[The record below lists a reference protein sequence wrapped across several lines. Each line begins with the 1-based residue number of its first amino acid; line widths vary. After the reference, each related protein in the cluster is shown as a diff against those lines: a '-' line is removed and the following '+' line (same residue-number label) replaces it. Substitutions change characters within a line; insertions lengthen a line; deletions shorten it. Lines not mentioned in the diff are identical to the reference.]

1 VAKAAGRGVAK
12 GARQAT
18 DSPDVQAAE
27 APRPYRL
34 TRVGVRG
41 VKKPVTVHRP
51 GMKASGVVATFD
63 LFVDL
68 PKTQKGTHMSRNL
81 EALADILDEEVAKEA
96 PSLENLC
103 RRLALRLLDKHDYAS
118 HAHVKAEADY
128 FLTRTNPGGKPSVES
143 YRLLAEAE
151 AFRAAGKA
159 GQGTRTRQ
167 AGPAKPG
174 EPRTSRRVGVQV
186 VGMSACPCAMETVRH
201 KLGAKV
207 PKDLPFITHNQ
218 RNRVTLVLDIPGEA
232 DVEAADLVQVC
243 EESLSAPTF
252 ELLKRGDEGDLVL
265 MAHHNPRFVEDV
277 VREVLHKAADR
288 YGSLGRDVRVFVS
301 SEAEESIHKHNAYA
315 ERTTTFGDL

>member
-1 VAKAAGRGVAK
+1 VPKAKASISTG
-12 GARQAT
+12 
-18 DSPDVQAAE
+18 PDVQAAE

-34 TRVGVRG
+34 TRVGVRA

-51 GMKASGVVATFD
+51 GAKPTGVVATID

-81 EALADILDEEVAKEA
+81 EALADILDEEVAEEA

-118 HAHVKAEADY
+118 HAQVTAEADY
-128 FLTRTNPGGKPSVES
+128 FLSRTNPGGKPSVES

-151 AFRAAGKA
+151 AFRPASGK
-159 GQGTRTRQ
+159 G
-167 AGPAKPG
+167 K
-174 EPRTSRRVGVQV
+174 PRTVRRVGVQV

-207 PKDLPFITHNQ
+207 PKGLPFITHNQ
-218 RNRVTLVLDIPGEA
+218 RNRVTFRLDLPGEA
-232 DVEAADLVQVC
+232 DVEAADLVALC

-265 MAHHNPRFVEDV
+265 QAHHNPRFVEDV
-277 VREVLHKAADR
+277 VREVLHKASAR
-288 YGSLGRDVRVFVS
+288 YGRLGPDVGVFVS

-315 ERTTTFGDL
+315 ERTTTFGEL

>member
-1 VAKAAGRGVAK
+1 M
-12 GARQAT
+12 
-18 DSPDVQAAE
+18 SPDVQAFD

-51 GMKASGVVATFD
+51 GAKPTGVVAVFD

-81 EALADILDEEVAKEA
+81 EALADILDEEVAHEA

-128 FLTRTNPGGKPSVES
+128 FLSRKNPGGKPSVEV

-151 AFRAAGKA
+151 AFRGK
-159 GQGTRTRQ
+159 G
-167 AGPAKPG
+167 KPG
-174 EPRTSRRVGVQV
+174 VKPSSKKPAHATTRRVGVQV

-201 KLGAKV
+201 KLGKKV
-207 PKDLPFITHNQ
+207 PADLPFITHNQ
-218 RNRVTLVLDIPGEA
+218 RNKVTLVLDLPGEA
-232 DVEAADLVQVC
+232 DVEAAHLVDLC
-243 EESLSAPTF
+243 ERSLSAPTF

-265 MAHHNPRFVEDV
+265 QAHHNPRFVEDV
-277 VREVLHKAADR
+277 VRELLHATAGK
-288 YGSLGRDVRVFVS
+288 YGKSLGATARIFAS

>member
-1 VAKAAGRGVAK
+1 MAGPVPKAKAPPVSAASAGASS
-12 GARQAT
+12 A
-18 DSPDVQAAE
+18 SPDVQAAE

-34 TRVGVRG
+34 TRVGVRA

-51 GMKASGVVATFD
+51 GAKPTGVVAVFD

-81 EALADILDEEVAKEA
+81 EALADILDEEVAEEA

-103 RRLALRLLDKHDYAS
+103 RRLAVRLLDKHEYAS
-118 HAHVKAEADY
+118 HAQVKAEADY
-128 FLTRTNPGGKPSVES
+128 FLSRTNPGGKPSVEP

-151 AFRAAGKA
+151 AFRAPRGK
-159 GQGTRTRQ
+159 
-167 AGPAKPG
+167 
-174 EPRTSRRVGVQV
+174 PRTARRVGVQV

-218 RNRVTLVLDIPGEA
+218 RNRVTLRLDLPGEA
-232 DVEAADLVQVC
+232 DVEAADLVALC

-265 MAHHNPRFVEDV
+265 QAHHNPRFVEDV
-277 VREVLHKAADR
+277 VREVLHKAAGR
-288 YGSLGRDVRVFVS
+288 YGSLGRDVRIFVS

-315 ERTTTFGDL
+315 ERTTTFGEL

>member
-1 VAKAAGRGVAK
+1 
-12 GARQAT
+12 
-18 DSPDVQAAE
+18 VQAAQS
-27 APRPYRL
+27 PHPYRL
-34 TRVGVRG
+34 TRVGVRR
-41 VKKPVTVHRP
+41 VKKPVTVRRP
-51 GMKASGVVATFD
+51 GAKPTGVVATFD

-81 EALADILDEEVAKEA
+81 EALADILDEEVAGET

-103 RRLALRLLDKHDYAS
+103 RSLALRLLDKHDYAS

-128 FLTRTNPGGKPSVES
+128 FLSRRNPGGKPSVEN
-143 YRLLAEAE
+143 YRLLAEAD
-151 AFRAAGKA
+151 AYRGTGAG
-159 GQGTRTRQ
+159 R
-167 AGPAKPG
+167 AKP
-174 EPRTSRRVGVQV
+174 TSSRRVGVEV

-218 RNRVTLVLDIPGEA
+218 RNRVTLILDLPGEA

-265 MAHHNPRFVEDV
+265 QAHANPRFVEDV
-277 VREVLHKAADR
+277 VREVLHKAAAR
-288 YGSLGRDVRVFVS
+288 YGKLGRDVRVFVS

>member
-1 VAKAAGRGVAK
+1 MPRAKAPSA
-12 GARQAT
+12 
-18 DSPDVQAAE
+18 DSPDVQAAL
-27 APRPYRL
+27 APRPYPL

-51 GMKASGVVATFD
+51 GHKPSGVVARFD

-81 EALADILDEEVAKEA
+81 EALADILDEEVAREA

-103 RRLALRLLDKHDYAS
+103 RRVALRLLDKHDYAS
-118 HAHVKAEADY
+118 HAHVKADADY
-128 FLTRTNPGGKPSVES
+128 FLTRSNPGGKPSVEV

-151 AFRAAGKA
+151 AFRGKHTANVRKGRTGRGAA
-159 GQGTRTRQ
+159 Q
-167 AGPAKPG
+167 APA
-174 EPRTSRRVGVQV
+174 TTRRVGVEV

-201 KLGAKV
+201 KLAQAGRKLPA
-207 PKDLPFITHNQ
+207 DLPYITHNQ
-218 RNRVTLVLDIPGEA
+218 RNRVTLRLDLPGDA
-232 DVEAADLVQVC
+232 DVEAADLVTLC
-243 EESLSAPTF
+243 EQGLSAPTY

-265 MAHHNPRFVEDV
+265 QAHHNPRFVEDV
-277 VREVLHKAADR
+277 VREVLHKASAR
-288 YGSLGRDVRVFVS
+288 YGSLGKDTRVFVS